1 MIFFLLA
8 LNYVHRILAQ
18 VHFNQILSCNCCLGP
33 GRTNARVK
41 PQNRKPEQL
50 VLPTTPALSPRRLAN
65 LGSLRLAES
74 GSSSVDLSFKEWLEH
89 QSWREILKYATN
101 MWVCKIR
108 KSENPWTYSRVSDLM
123 LVRRQWIL
131 GKTDF
136 LKHTQIFSMHIT
148 WWFQNQA
155 PKRGLICW
163 AEIYHESP
171 PLPDDVCLGGSAT
184 WIRRI
189 KNDAILMPPRF
200 NGFAQRSGD
209 QEEASSA
216 NVVDMVFSKLPGTT
230 RQGN

>member
-1 MIFFLLA
+1 MLRVCANVPEILVDCGIIFDDLFLLE

-18 VHFNQILSCNCCLGP
+18 GHFNQILSCNCCLGP
-33 GRTNARVK
+33 GLTNARVK

-89 QSWREILKYATN
+89 QYWREILNYSTN

-123 LVRRQWIL
+123 LVRMQWIL
-131 GKTDF
+131 GKTDL

-148 WWFQNQA
+148 LTWWFRNQA
-155 PKRGLICW
+155 PKMGLICW

-171 PLPDDVCLGGSAT
+171 PLPDALCLVVLPLGSRVDPK
-184 WIRRI
+184 WCHF
-189 KNDAILMPPRF
+189 DAK
-200 NGFAQRSGD
+200 
-209 QEEASSA
+209 
-216 NVVDMVFSKLPGTT
+216 V
-230 RQGN
+230 